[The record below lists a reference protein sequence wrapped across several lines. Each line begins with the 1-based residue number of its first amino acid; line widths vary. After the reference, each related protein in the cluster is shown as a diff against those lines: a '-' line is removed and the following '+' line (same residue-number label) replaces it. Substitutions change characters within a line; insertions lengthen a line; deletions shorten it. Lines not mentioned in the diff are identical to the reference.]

1 MIRYLSDAP
10 LGRCCTFL
18 TGGRAKRLAFAYN
31 ADELAEAADSGALV
45 LGRGS
50 NVLIGDCGYAGDAVV
65 NRTNERVF
73 EGGVCVCDSGVLIS
87 SLAREYM
94 ERGLSGLEWAYGLPG
109 TAGGATVG
117 NAGAFGGCMADC
129 VISAEVLAGGKIR
142 TVSADECAFAYRSS
156 GICGTVIRVT
166 LKAESGN
173 KDLIRAASEN
183 NLKTR
188 RGKQP
193 LGASA
198 GSVFKAADG
207 VPAGKLIEEAGLKG
221 LTVGGAEIS
230 EKHANF
236 IINRGGADSGDVLAL
251 VNVARAAVYDKFGI
265 KLEREIKL
273 YGDFF

>member
-1 MIRYLSDAP
+1 M
-10 LGRCCTFL
+10 
-18 TGGRAKRLAFAYN
+18 
-31 ADELAEAADSGALV
+31 
-45 LGRGS
+45 
-50 NVLIGDCGYAGDAVV
+50 
-65 NRTNERVF
+65 
-73 EGGVCVCDSGVLIS
+73 
-87 SLAREYM
+87 
-94 ERGLSGLEWAYGLPG
+94 
-109 TAGGATVG
+109 G

-142 TVSADECAFAYRSS
+142 TLSADECAFAYRSS